1 MIRFGAWSTLLAV
14 LALQLLV
21 LAALLLRAPA
31 NRRANACLALLLV
44 VLTGMLTPYVLGYA
58 GAYDAFPWLT
68 SAPLAVPLAVGP
80 LLFAHVT
87 ALVDGRPLP
96 LWHFAPA
103 GLQFGMQGLL
113 FPFPV
118 ETKWWWDGAV
128 QQPYLS
134 PLLSL
139 AVLVSMAAYA
149 AASWRALGRYE
160 AWLKARRR
168 DPRPARRVRLAALA
182 LATLLAARAGYELFD
197 ALVRPID
204 YFDLFAFYILVGL
217 IGLVLGADGWRN
229 AHAAA
234 PAVTEPEARDWAAQ
248 GEAWLARLREEG
260 WWRDPELE
268 LPRLARLLGTNTAH
282 LSRALN
288 EAGDG
293 FAAAL
298 AGIRADAVAAAIA
311 AGDSRDLL
319 GLALEAGFGSK
330 ATFNRAFR
338 ARFGLSPRDYRDRHG
353 AVGKSSSPQV
363 AVRRAPA

>member
-139 AVLVSMAAYA
+139 AVLVSMSAYA
-149 AASWRALGRYE
+149 AASWRTLGRYE

-182 LATLLAARAGYELFD
+182 LAILLAARAGYELFD

-234 PAVTEPEARDWAAQ
+234 PAVSEPETRDWAAQ

-260 WWRDPELE
+260 WWRDPELD

-298 AGIRADAVAAAIA
+298 AGIRADAVAGGIA

-319 GLALEAGFGSK
+319 SLALEAGFGSK

-338 ARFGLSPRDYRDRHG
+338 ARFGMSPRDYRDRHG
-353 AVGKSSSPQV
+353 ATGKSLGSQA